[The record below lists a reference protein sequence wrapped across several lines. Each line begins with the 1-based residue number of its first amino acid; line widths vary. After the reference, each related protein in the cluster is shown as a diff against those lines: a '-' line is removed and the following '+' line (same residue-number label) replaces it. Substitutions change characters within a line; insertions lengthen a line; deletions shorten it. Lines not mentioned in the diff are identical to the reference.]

1 MKLNQPLTE
10 LVLARN
16 LMSQQLHSLLPATPI
31 PEGMHQLLTGPYSEM
46 PIVNKSGEYCGMFSE
61 KCCVKIISNLADLI
75 DVKQHTS
82 FRAADVMIPR
92 HKLFMLN
99 PEDDVISAISAL
111 LEKKYTGAPVVDSQG
126 RCLGVFSERTCLG
139 FVIEAIYS
147 RVPSAKVQGFT
158 DADSNRLIDSET
170 SLHKITSI
178 FDETFYGR
186 LPVIQNDKI
195 AGQVSRR
202 DVLKHSTIL
211 SNIMQ
216 SRLNAPHIDDGIP
229 EARTASY
236 LKAHDTF
243 LDRPVSVFIEENSNT
258 IGPEMSLLSVAQLF
272 FDSPHRRF
280 PVIEAGNL
288 IGLVNRCDVLCSAI
302 KLFK

>member
-1 MKLNQPLTE
+1 MKLNHTLTE
-10 LVLARN
+10 LVLARDF
-16 LMSQQLHSLLPATPI
+16 MSQQIHSLLPATPI
-31 PEGMHQLLTGPYSEM
+31 PEGIHQLLTGQYSEI

-61 KCCVKIISNLADLI
+61 KCCIKILANLADLI

-82 FRAADVMIPR
+82 FRATDVMIPR
-92 HKLFMLN
+92 HKLFILN
-99 PEDDVISAISAL
+99 PDDDAISAISAL
-111 LEKKYTGAPVVDSQG
+111 LEKKYSGAPVVDSQG

-139 FVIEAIYS
+139 YVIEAIYS
-147 RVPSAKVQGFT
+147 RVPSAKVQEFS
-158 DADSNRLIDSET
+158 DSDSNRLIDSQT

-186 LPVIQNDKI
+186 LPVIQNDEI

-216 SRLNAPHIDDGIP
+216 SRLNAPHVDAGIP
-229 EARTASY
+229 EARTAAYS
-236 LKAHDTF
+236 KAHDT
-243 LDRPVSVFIEENSNT
+243 LLNHPVSVFTEENSYT

-272 FDSPHRRF
+272 YDSPHRRF
-280 PVIEAGNL
+280 PVVEAGKL
-288 IGLVNRCDVLCSAI
+288 IGLVDRCDVLRSAI
-302 KLFK
+302 ILFK

>member
-1 MKLNQPLTE
+1 
-10 LVLARN
+10 
-16 LMSQQLHSLLPATPI
+16 MSLQIHSLLPATPI
-31 PEGMHQLLTGPYSEM
+31 PEGIHQLLAGQYSEM

-61 KCCVKIISNLADLI
+61 KCCMKILSNLADLI
-75 DVKQHTS
+75 EDNQHTS

-139 FVIEAIYS
+139 YVIEAIYS
-147 RVPSAKVQGFT
+147 RVPSAQVQEFT
-158 DADSNRLIDSET
+158 DSDSNRLIDLET
-170 SLHKITSI
+170 GLHQIFSI

-186 LPVIQNDKI
+186 LPVIQNNEI
-195 AGQVSRR
+195 AGQVTRR

-216 SRLNAPHIDDGIP
+216 SRLNAPHVDAGIP
-229 EARTASY
+229 EARTAAYS
-236 LKAHDTF
+236 KAHDTF
-243 LDRPVSVFIEENSNT
+243 LNHPVSVFTEENSYT
-258 IGPEMSLLSVAQLF
+258 IDPEMSLLSVAQLF

-280 PVIEAGNL
+280 PVVEAGNL
-288 IGLVNRCDVLCSAI
+288 IGLVDRCDVLRFAI